1 MTVDGGGGGSE
12 WAAWMG
18 GWVDVASSRGAIS
31 VAIWS
36 TGSQTESWIT
46 LKLPETAPLSKGGG
60 GGGST
65 ASCSVCAWAS
75 VARRSSPGT

>member
-1 MTVDGGGGGSE
+1 MCGSGLTAWVGE
-12 WAAWMG
+12 WVG
-18 GWVDVASSRGAIS
+18 VASSRGAIS

-36 TGSQTESWIT
+36 TGSQMESWIT

-65 ASCSVCAWAS
+65 ASCSVCACAS